1 MKTFLMLLLGFCG
14 CGIASAAELPTSVH
28 GISLGDSVTAVRE
41 VHENCSDPINEFTEG
56 LASVTC
62 NVDEG
67 KIIAGYF
74 EDNEAIVHLGRLV
87 DAEVTLVEAQL
98 TEKYG
103 QPNKSRT
110 VDSEE
115 VRYWRRDNIWLLAVD
130 FTLFTTQTLVEIT
143 DMTAYDARQRKTTQ
157 DALEGFE

>member
-1 MKTFLMLLLGFCG
+1 
-14 CGIASAAELPTSVH
+14 VH

-41 VHENCSDPINEFTEG
+41 VHENCSESINEFTEG

-62 NVDEG
+62 NVDEE

-115 VRYWRRDNIWLLAVD
+115 VRYWRRDNIRLLAVD

-143 DMTAYDARQRKTTQ
+143 DMKAYDARQRKTTQ

>member
-28 GISLGDSVTAVRE
+28 GISLGASVTAVRE
-41 VHENCSDPINEFTEG
+41 VYENCSDPINEFTEG
-56 LASVTC
+56 YASVIC
-62 NVDEG
+62 NVDEE
-67 KIIAGYF
+67 KVIVGYF
-74 EDNEAIVHLGRLV
+74 EGNETIVSLGRLV
-87 DAEVTLVEAQL
+87 DAEVSLVEEQL

-115 VRYWRRDNIWLLAVD
+115 VRYWRRDNIRLLAVD
-130 FTLFTTQTLVEIT
+130 FTLFTTSTLVEIT

-157 DALEGFE
+157 DALEWFE